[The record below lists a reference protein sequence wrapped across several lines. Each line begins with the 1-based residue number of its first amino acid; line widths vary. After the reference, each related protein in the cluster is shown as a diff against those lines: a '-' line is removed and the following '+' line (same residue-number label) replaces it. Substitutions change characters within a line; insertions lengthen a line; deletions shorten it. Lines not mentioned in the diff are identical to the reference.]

1 LTMCSE
7 MIQVVEPECNSQF
20 VLLIMK
26 FLELLK
32 DTCSGSIDT
41 GYSEY
46 RILRL
51 KKNTKRK
58 GIDSGY
64 NPPY

>member
-1 LTMCSE
+1 MCSE

-20 VLLIMK
+20 VLLIKK

-32 DTCSGSIDT
+32 DTCFGSIDT

-46 RILRL
+46 
-51 KKNTKRK
+51 
-58 GIDSGY
+58 
-64 NPPY
+64 